1 MTLGV
6 FLHLLAGCFSI
17 TPESQLAS
25 LSLTPITSSTRML
38 IHVNYSLE
46 WHQRFLLPYYSG
58 NMEITTSGMMWQ
70 KSQSTTPCHY
80 CSVTSFLSSF
90 DPSLEAELVNNA
102 PKELPLN
109 QSWSFYKSEG
119 ATLEQLIPCHLETA
133 AYEIWQFKATARTH
147 LPKTALDLLSL
158 CNIVDISVRN
168 QYIFINE
175 RINKYGNRCIKTIW
189 RNKVKEKN

>member
-1 MTLGV
+1 M
-6 FLHLLAGCFSI
+6 
-17 TPESQLAS
+17 PESQLAS
-25 LSLTPITSSTRML
+25 LSLTPITSSTHML

-46 WHQRFLLPYYSG
+46 WQQRFLLPYYSG
-58 NMEITTSGMMWQ
+58 NMEITTSRMMWQ

-102 PKELPLN
+102 PKELPSN

-158 CNIVDISVRN
+158 CNIVDIILGN
-168 QYIFINE
+168 QYVFINE
-175 RINKYGNRCIKTIW
+175 RINKYGNQCIKTIW